1 MRNVEMG
8 RLTPEK
14 LVEIVLLIPD
24 LVNLF
29 AETIPVNS
37 VNPM

>member
-14 LVEIVLLIPD
+14 LVEIVLLILD

-29 AETIPVNS
+29 AETIPVNL

>member
-14 LVEIVLLIPD
+14 LVEIVLLILD

-29 AETIPVNS
+29 AETIPVNP
-37 VNPM
+37 VNPI